1 MSSASNVI
9 DLANF
14 RSSTQRE
21 IIDDISARAF
31 LFLRDEAEDHN
42 VPMPS
47 VIAEHL
53 LGIALVVEAV
63 EGTAAAKGLLAA
75 IAEKLGNA

>member
-9 DLANF
+9 DLVQY
-14 RSSTQRE
+14 RSSAQRE

-31 LFLRDEAEDHN
+31 LFLRDEAAAEG
-42 VPMPS
+42 VAIQS

-63 EGTAAAKGLLAA
+63 EGSAAAKGLLTAV
-75 IAEKLGNA
+75 AEKLGRA